1 MIEPMKMY
9 LISDNIDT
17 LTGMRLAG
25 IEGVVV
31 HEKSEVMAAV
41 DQVLARKD
49 VAIIMI
55 TEKLVRLIPDLI
67 WRIKLEVKLPL
78 IVEIPDRHGTS
89 RPSDSIT
96 RYVKE
101 SIGLKI

>member
-1 MIEPMKMY
+1 MKMY

-25 IEGVVV
+25 VEGVVV
-31 HEKSEVMAAV
+31 HEEHEVRDA
-41 DQVLARKD
+41 LAEAIEKKD
-49 VAIIMI
+49 VAAILI
-55 TEKLVRLIPDLI
+55 TEKLVDLIPDYI
-67 WRIKLEVKLPL
+67 KQIKLTLKQPL

-89 RPSDSIT
+89 RPSDLIT
-96 RYVKE
+96 RRVRE